1 MKSFTRILLF
11 FFVFCVSAGTAFGE
25 FVDVNLHFVWL
36 RIQDVS
42 TPFYVKFSEQKK
54 IEGSFRS
61 LSLSPQKYRGE
72 NRIALFRKTEQGEFE
87 ICANIEIPKGV
98 RDAAVIFVPDSD
110 ATKEKPRF
118 RACVLD
124 LAKQTAGG
132 GDVILANLSEQ
143 TLRAKINDGK
153 PEKYLPGESKKLHS
167 VPVGS
172 PSETFGFKIVAAAAS
187 KEAAKK
193 SWRYTNSMKALPSQ
207 CYFLV
212 VLPGPAAETGK
223 APRCELISLREERN

>member
-1 MKSFTRILLF
+1 MKSLTRIFLF
-11 FFVFCVSAGTAFGE
+11 FFAFCACAGTAFGE
-25 FVDVNLHFVWL
+25 LVDVNLRFVWL

-42 TPFYVKFSEQKK
+42 APFYVKFGEQKK

-61 LSLSPQKYRGE
+61 LGLKSQKYRGE
-72 NRIALFRKTEQGEFE
+72 NRIALSRKTEQGEFE
-87 ICANIEIPKGV
+87 ICADIEIPKGI
-98 RDAAVIFVPDSD
+98 RDAAVIFVPDSE
-110 ATKEKPRF
+110 APEGEPRF

-124 LAKQTAGG
+124 LAKQTARG
-132 GDVILANLSEQ
+132 GDIILANLSEQ

-153 PEKYLPGESKKLHS
+153 PVKYLPGESKKLHS
-167 VPVGS
+167 VPAGS

-193 SWRYTNSMKALPSQ
+193 SWRYTNSMKAVPSQ

-212 VLPGPAAETGK
+212 VLPGPAVEEGK
-223 APRCELISLREERN
+223 PPRCELISLREERN